1 MFTYDPRLISPV
13 DRIRFAVGDTDPTA
27 PLRQD
32 ESIDALVVLHG
43 ETVATAKVARSIAS
57 EFARQP
63 SNLTIPGGP
72 GISYAQRVTSLQD
85 LAKSI
90 EGGGGASGAT
100 AGPATDTVLTRGWDA
115 GESEYTARD
124 RFDGYYE

>member
-13 DRIRFAVGDTDPTA
+13 DRIRFAVGDTDPLA

-32 ESIDALVVLHG
+32 ESIDALVLLHG
-43 ETVATAKVARSIAS
+43 ETLATAKVARSIAS

-72 GISYAQRVTSLQD
+72 GISYASRVTSLQD

-90 EGGGGASGAT
+90 EGGASGAT
-100 AGPATDTVLTRGWDA
+100 AGPAVDAVLDRGWDA